1 MSSSPPQRRVAAA
14 VLVSSLIAAC
24 TVRLPGS
31 PPSILPD
38 DTTAN
43 EELREACALTQR
55 KCTRCHSIDRVLVAP
70 VRSPADWEA
79 RVARMRR
86 MTASGITERDGET
99 IVRCLVHV
107 SFSR

>member
-1 MSSSPPQRRVAAA
+1 MSSSPPQRRAAAA
-14 VLVSSLIAAC
+14 VLSSLIAAC
-24 TVRLPGS
+24 SSPLSGS

-38 DTTAN
+38 ATTAT
-43 EELREACALTQR
+43 EEIREACVLTQR

-70 VRSPADWEA
+70 VRSPRDWEV

-86 MTASGITERDGET
+86 MMASGISEAEGGL

-107 SFSR
+107 SFSQ